1 MNTLQQMQMYSDSFT
16 PTDRRIYD
24 VLLADPNFF
33 FQCTTTMAAQHVGV
47 SQSAISRF
55 CQKVGFESFGDFR
68 TSLLLSLS
76 QNTQETPRE
85 ATGDAAD
92 YLCALIQATSR
103 EVSPRRRTEIC
114 RRILDAHTVYTTGGG
129 LSAPPAQTL
138 ALELLKHN
146 LRCYCIDSGD
156 EMLYMHA
163 ASADDLVIVFSS
175 KNDTQRTL
183 VNVLQETPEKRRP
196 KTLMVAHTAAH
207 PLRKYVDDLVLLPTW
222 QSEGLPVYIEPMT
235 SMLAFSSLI
244 MAEISQML
252 GRSPATLPPLIA
264 GRPMKEG

>member
-1 MNTLQQMQMYSDSFT
+1 MNALQQMQMHSDSFT
-16 PTDRRIYD
+16 PTDRRIY
-24 VLLADPNFF
+24 VALIADPNFF

-76 QNTQETPRE
+76 QNSQEQPQKDD
-85 ATGDAAD
+85 GDAAG
-92 YLCALIQATSR
+92 YLCTLIQATSR
-103 EVSPRRRTEIC
+103 EVSLQRRREIC
-114 RRILDAHTVYTTGGG
+114 RRILDAQTVYTTGGG

-146 LRCYCIDSGD
+146 VRCYYIDSGN

-163 ASADDLVIVFSS
+163 AAADDLVIVFSS

-183 VNVLQETPEKRRP
+183 LNVLQETPEKRRP

-207 PLRKYVDDLVLLPTW
+207 PLRKYVDDLILLPTW

-264 GRPMKEG
+264 GEPLEER